1 METPS
6 ASQLKYSNGG
16 EAMADVA
23 HIKPKDQQDQGP
35 MKLGTQEGRKWPI
48 KPEFTPEVLEEM
60 EKLLPS
66 KLNRIVATSL
76 AGCIHCGMCSDACHY
91 TRSIPEDKTLLPAYK
106 ADRFR
111 KWYKWRY
118 DWLAKLFPSFV
129 GAQPLTKEL
138 AKEMYDKLWGGCTM
152 CRRCTFNCPM
162 GVDYGML
169 VRAARGIMCQAG
181 RIPQHLQD
189 TIDTHYNSGNNMAVP
204 QDEFIETIEWIEEEL
219 QSEDGCEDFTIP
231 LDKKGTKYF
240 LTLNPREPKYYPLT
254 IQATAKVLN
263 AAGVDFTISSRYWDL
278 TNYAMFNGIDS
289 DAKLFASWIFD
300 EMKRLECE
308 YLLSGECG
316 HGYRGLRW
324 ELPNWLGGVPFKI
337 TSTMELFAKIIQEGR
352 IKLDKSVWD
361 GQRFTYHDSCNIARS
376 GGVWEEPRT
385 VIRAAVNDFV
395 EMEHNREQSFCCGGG
410 GGALAMPEFSQR
422 RIAAGKIK
430 ADEIRATGATV
441 ILQSCHNCT
450 DQLKEI
456 SEHYKLGARVM
467 NLAELLTEAIVLK

>member
-1 METPS
+1 
-6 ASQLKYSNGG
+6 
-16 EAMADVA
+16 MADPA
-23 HIKPKDQQDQGP
+23 EFKAKQEDTKPI
-35 MKLGTQEGRKWPI
+35 KLGTQEGRKWPI
-48 KPEFTPEVLEEM
+48 KEGFTPEVLQKMEE
-60 EKLLPS
+60 LLPS

-76 AGCIHCGMCSDACHY
+76 AGCIHCGMCSEACHY
-91 TRSIPEDKTLLPAYK
+91 TQSIPEDKKLLPAYK

-111 KWYKWRY
+111 KWYKYRY
-118 DWLAKLFPSFV
+118 DWMAKVFPSFV

-138 AKEMYDKLWGGCTM
+138 AEEMYDKLWGGCTM

-169 VRAARGIMCQAG
+169 VRAARGIMCEAG

-189 TIDTHYNSGNNMAVP
+189 TIDTHYNAGNNMAVP
-204 QDEFIETIEWIEEEL
+204 HDEFVETIEWIEEEL
-219 QSEDGCEDFTIP
+219 QDEDGCENYTIP
-231 LDKKGTKYF
+231 LDKRGAKYF

-278 TNYAMFNGIDS
+278 TNYAMFNGIDK

-300 EMKRLECE
+300 EMKRLDCE

-337 TSTMELFAKIIQEGR
+337 TSVMELFARLIQEGR
-352 IKLDKSVWD
+352 IKLDKSAWD
-361 GQRFTYHDSCNIARS
+361 GDVFTYHDSCNIARS

-385 VIRAAVNDFV
+385 VITAAVNDFR
-395 EMEHNREQSFCCGGG
+395 EMEHNRENSFCCGGG
-410 GGALAMPEFSQR
+410 GGALAMPEFSPR

-441 ILQSCHNCT
+441 VLQSCHNCT

-456 SEHYKLGARVM
+456 CEHYKIHAKVM
-467 NLAELLTEAIVLK
+467 NLAELLSEAIVIA